1 MLKINAEAA
10 IKMNRIVIKVH
21 HISVILRIFS
31 LFFFDSAIKM
41 SYDREVKTQLRLV
54 GLFPTQGQ
62 GVRCT
67 CNIAVSR
74 VSHKS

>member
-1 MLKINAEAA
+1 MLKIKAKAA

-31 LFFFDSAIKM
+31 LYFFDSAIKM
-41 SYDREVKTQLRLV
+41 CYDREVKMQLRLV
-54 GLFPTQGQ
+54 ELFPTQ